1 MCKES
6 ENVKHNINLC
16 DNYGRIVQ
24 CEGLELASSWSSVK
38 ASFWMLHVSACVR
51 LNSATA
57 FVTVDLM
64 GAGSP
69 MKQARSVT

>member
-16 DNYGRIVQ
+16 GNYGRIVQ

-38 ASFWMLHVSACVR
+38 ATFWMLHVSACVR
-51 LNSATA
+51 LNSAKA
-57 FVTVDLM
+57 FVW
-64 GAGSP
+64 
-69 MKQARSVT
+69 KYN